1 MNAYDSLLR
10 HQKLGLRYRPEI
22 TATQNVKGGSQI
34 QDLPG
39 LQNKFKTSLAS

>member
-1 MNAYDSLLR
+1 MLTILYKDIKNWAW
-10 HQKLGLRYRPEI
+10 RYRPEI

-39 LQNKFKTSLAS
+39 LQNKFKTILAS